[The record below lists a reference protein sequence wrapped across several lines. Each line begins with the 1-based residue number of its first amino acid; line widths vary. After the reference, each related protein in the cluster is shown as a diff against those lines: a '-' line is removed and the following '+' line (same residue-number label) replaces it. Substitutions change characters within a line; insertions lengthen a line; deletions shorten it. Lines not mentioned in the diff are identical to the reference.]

1 MKPGMKMS
9 LAEFLH
15 YFVHGVSKL
24 HSLPVVAAYL
34 LFVALSPVWIRYVRA
49 FGLRKVLVVY
59 NFACS
64 LISFYSVAVIV
75 VALAR
80 NWPHSLFVC
89 EEDELVK
96 HALWVY
102 YMTKY
107 VELLDTVFMVL
118 RHRQR
123 QISLLH
129 VYHHS
134 SMVMLSEYACTY
146 GNWPAISVPLGL
158 NGIIHVFLYYYYGY
172 SALNPGQR
180 PAWKKNLTQLQLI
193 QFMIGLC
200 HMVVGYLQHG
210 WCYYGIIYEMTMI
223 WLFSNF
229 YYHSYLKERAT
240 VKKVE

>member
-1 MKPGMKMS
+1 MKSVFFTFS
-9 LAEFLH
+9 LVFLFF
-15 YFVHGVSKL
+15 FVVS
-24 HSLPVVAAYL
+24 AD
-34 LFVALSPVWIRYVRA
+34 RCRM
-49 FGLRKVLVVY
+49 
-59 NFACS
+59 CS
-64 LISFYSVAVIV
+64 L
-75 VALAR
+75 
-80 NWPHSLFVC
+80 
-89 EEDELVK
+89 
-96 HALWVY
+96 
-102 YMTKY
+102 
-107 VELLDTVFMVL
+107 
-118 RHRQR
+118 Q
-123 QISLLH
+123 

>member
-1 MKPGMKMS
+1 MVPS
-9 LAEFLH
+9 LLTPTRKTSFPNFLIT
-15 YFVHGVSKL
+15 K
-24 HSLPVVAAYL
+24 
-34 LFVALSPVWIRYVRA
+34 RA
-49 FGLRKVLVVY
+49 GILRKSFRRSEVSFFTFSLVFLFFFVVS
-59 NFACS
+59 ADRCRMCS
-64 LISFYSVAVIV
+64 L
-75 VALAR
+75 
-80 NWPHSLFVC
+80 
-89 EEDELVK
+89 
-96 HALWVY
+96 
-102 YMTKY
+102 
-107 VELLDTVFMVL
+107 
-118 RHRQR
+118 Q
-123 QISLLH
+123 